1 MAESSNTD
9 KPGTTT
15 EAQYLQRQ
23 ADDASKAMGK
33 TLDEAR
39 QRLMKGLNVHAVAK
53 DHPWATVA
61 AGAVAGFA
69 TGAVIT
75 PNKRDAAL
83 KRLAEIERALHP
95 VPPHATT
102 AAYADGN
109 GHAAGHGKMAS
120 ILTTVLGSAF
130 TMIKPLLLHS
140 LTATMAAHTAANEAA
155 ETTQEMNNAESES
168 A

>member
-1 MAESSNTD
+1 MAEEPTTGT
-9 KPGTTT
+9 PGTTT
-15 EAQYLQRQ
+15 EAAYLQRQ

-33 TLDEAR
+33 ALGEAR
-39 QRLMKGLNVHAVAK
+39 KKLMDGLNLHAIAK

-95 VPPHATT
+95 VPPHAAP

-109 GHAAGHGKMAS
+109 GHAGRQS
-120 ILTTVLGSAF
+120 SSVLTTILSSAF
-130 TMIKPLLLHS
+130 AMIKPLLLHS

-155 ETTQEMNNAESES
+155 ETTNEMNNAESES